1 MIGHWEKKNT
11 KLGQGIASE
20 RPSFFFFFRFF
31 LFFFSSERE
40 QQRKREKKKLKNQRK
55 LKKKTKEKIL
65 FWLVIA
71 KGLGAS
77 FVFRLSL
84 FFVSFLFSFFRFLGE
99 T

>member
-31 LFFFSSERE
+31 CFSSLRRE
-40 QQRKREKKKLKNQRK
+40 SNKEKEKKKLKNQRK

-84 FFVSFLFSFFRFLGE
+84 FFVSFCFLFFVS
-99 T
+99 

>member
-1 MIGHWEKKNT
+1 LGEKKNT

-31 LFFFSSERE
+31 FVFLLFGERATKK
-40 QQRKREKKKLKNQRK
+40 KRKKKLKNQRK

-84 FFVSFLFSFFRFLGE
+84 FFVSFCFLFFVS
-99 T
+99 

>member
-31 LFFFSSERE
+31 CFSSLRRE
-40 QQRKREKKKLKNQRK
+40 SNKEKE
-55 LKKKTKEKIL
+55 KKKTKKSKKIKKEK
-65 FWLVIA
+65 
-71 KGLGAS
+71 KGENIVLACDCKRFGG
-77 FVFRLSL
+77 FFRLSSL
-84 FFVSFLFSFFRFLGE
+84 SVFCFFLFSFFRFLGE